1 MQALKARQAAM
12 KKYNDDD
19 GNSIEED
26 SVERPSRRA
35 SDVKDV
41 VTVTTLGLDKSNEKP
56 EAASGSQNL

>member
-1 MQALKARQAAM
+1 M